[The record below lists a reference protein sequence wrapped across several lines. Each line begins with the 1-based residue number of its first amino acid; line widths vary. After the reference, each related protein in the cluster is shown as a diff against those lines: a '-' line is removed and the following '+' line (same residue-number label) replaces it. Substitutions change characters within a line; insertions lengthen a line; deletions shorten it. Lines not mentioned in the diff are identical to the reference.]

1 MSLDKANLEIKK
13 ILLECE
19 ADGESFDVTLGR
31 LNEIKVLGHA
41 FPTLMLIAIMDKF
54 SEGYESRQKKYFNG
68 EEDIQEAYDTAAIK
82 WNNR

>member
-1 MSLDKANLEIKK
+1 MSLYKAEIEIKK

-19 ADGESFDVTLGR
+19 ADNESFDVTLGK
-31 LNEIKVLGHA
+31 LNGIKVLGHV

-68 EEDIQEAYDTAAIK
+68 EEDIQGAYDAAAIK

>member
-19 ADGESFDVTLGR
+19 ADSESFDVTLGR